1 MIALNGMTWFCA
13 TKKYDCATKSFFTF
27 MLWIYDGVG
36 FIEMPIHNK
45 NNRFK
50 ISQELQESY

>member
-1 MIALNGMTWFCA
+1 MMGLNGMTWFCA

-50 ISQELQESY
+50 IS